1 MSLKNKS
8 NIFQLTLAL
17 LCMSVFLLA
26 CSGKEKTENEVSA
39 AGSALKAEAA
49 EPADGVGREKNS
61 SVNTIEL
68 PEIEGDYFI
77 CIDPGHG
84 FVDGGCGDG
93 IWADGTLEKDINLAI
108 ANKLNEDLKEL
119 GFSTIMTHN
128 GTEFA
133 KANIDD
139 GNQIFNPNERVAYV
153 NTLDIDYFISIHV
166 NSYADN
172 PSTSGIRIYYE
183 NDNNWRKTGKDSEA
197 IAQAISSSIISEMKP
212 SPLPE
217 IYDQNTASY
226 AVVRETMAAASLIEV
241 GFCTNPDDAENM
253 VDDEW
258 QNELAKAIADGL
270 YTYFSGKNG

>member
-1 MSLKNKS
+1 MNSKTKS

-17 LCMSVFLLA
+17 LCLSLFLFS
-26 CSGKEKTENEVSA
+26 CSGKEKPENEASA
-39 AGSALKAEAA
+39 AGSAFKAEAA
-49 EPADGVGREKNS
+49 EPSEGVGREKS
-61 SVNTIEL
+61 TGVVTVVL
-68 PEIEGDYFI
+68 PKIEGNYFI

-108 ANKLNEDLKEL
+108 ANKLNEDLKEM

-133 KANIDD
+133 KTSTDD

-183 NDNNWRKTGKDSEA
+183 NDNNWRKTGKESEA
-197 IAQAISSSIISEMKP
+197 IAKAISSSIISEMNP
-212 SPLPE
+212 TPLPE

-226 AVVRETMAAASLIEV
+226 AVVRETMAAASLVEV
-241 GFCTNPDDAENM
+241 GFCTNANDAENM

-258 QNELAKAIADGL
+258 QNEIAKAIANGL
-270 YTYFSGKNG
+270 YTYFSEKNG